1 MTLRWW
7 QRRPWR
13 PRGGSLQRVLLV
25 GWLVPLW
32 GLVAVICVVQWAY
45 QAQHDATAQDEA
57 LRQALAHWPADL
69 SAEPAV
75 SLPAQPVP
83 GVWYRESNLDGERL
97 AGSADLPRVPP
108 TEVVRDPGAVHF
120 YLAQVGDQLVRVAV
134 TLYQPTGVCLLYTSP
149 SPRDQRGSRMPSSA

>member
-1 MTLRWW
+1 MLRWW

-25 GWLVPLW
+25 GWLAPLW
-32 GLVAVICVVQWAY
+32 GLVAVICVVQWTY

-69 SAEPAV
+69 SAEPAA

-108 TEVVRDPGAVHF
+108 TEVVREPGAVHF

-134 TLYQPTGVCLLYTSP
+134 TLYPPTGVKGSAPVRP
-149 SPRDQRGSRMPSSA
+149 SVLVTPRR